1 MVGTQSWKAYLLL
14 QTSKPFVL
22 KMKKTNLITE
32 TDCEECE
39 DINYG
44 DCPVHGP
51 LTIVE
56 DLHCSPEDIMCA
68 AKASLPKCLVIKTSH
83 IPNAGLGVFSNS
95 YIQKGVRFGP
105 YIGKKVKMED
115 VEDETNTSYMWEV
128 N

>member
-1 MVGTQSWKAYLLL
+1 MFADEETAC
-14 QTSKPFVL
+14 SK
-22 KMKKTNLITE
+22 KKFFIME
-32 TDCEECE
+32 KDCEECQ

-56 DLHCSPEDIMCA
+56 DLRCSPEDVMCA
-68 AKASLPKCLVIKTSH
+68 AKTSLPKCLVIKSSQ

-95 YIQKGVRFGP
+95 HIQKGVRFGP